1 MFDPP
6 PEVPSNN
13 DQVIIE
19 TDSSNEVQ
27 PHLPTDTQVDGVVVI
42 DLSSLGPPADECLGY
57 EPDPFNPEIVVC
69 REVALSPRLDPTYGS
84 SSDELIEGSAVP
96 RAQVQLSEDV
106 EAEANVTNS
115 GVGGWKASGGEVKAR
130 IKF

>member
-1 MFDPP
+1 MFGPP
-6 PEVPSNN
+6 PEPSNN

-19 TDSSNEVQ
+19 VEASNEVQ
-27 PHLPTDTQVDGVVVI
+27 PHLQTDTRADGVVVI
-42 DLSSLGPPADECLGY
+42 DLSSIGPPANECLGY
-57 EPDPFNPEIVVC
+57 ESDPFNPEIVVC
-69 REVALSPRLDPTYGS
+69 REAALSPRLDPTYGP

-96 RAQVQLSEDV
+96 RAQVQLSKDV